1 MERVTTTQY
10 HIGISLCGFIYSNVK
25 GAYCSL
31 LGDLGYKKRSSS
43 MKERDNIIKSEKFA
57 T

>member
-31 LGDLGYKKRSSS
+31 LGDLGYKKRNSS
-43 MKERDNIIKSEKFA
+43 MKERDNIIKSENFA